1 VIDGFNYNLIYY
13 LEMEEIKEDIKQL
26 EQDVE
31 KIQCEP
37 IITFFKDL
45 LKCIKDCLSYFF
57 KPKV

>member
-1 VIDGFNYNLIYY
+1 
-13 LEMEEIKEDIKQL
+13 MEEIKEDIQQFSVV

-45 LKCIKDCLSYFF
+45 LKCIQDCLSYFF
-57 KPKV
+57 KPKT